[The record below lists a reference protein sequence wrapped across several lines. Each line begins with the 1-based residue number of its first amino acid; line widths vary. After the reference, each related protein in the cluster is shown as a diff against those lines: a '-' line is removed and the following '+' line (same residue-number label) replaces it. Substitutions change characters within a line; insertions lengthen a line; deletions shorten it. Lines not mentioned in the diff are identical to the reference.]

1 MQDVV
6 RIILYSA
13 FSGITVFIGG
23 LLAKYF
29 SEKFP
34 ENHKKS
40 EINHFII
47 AFAGG
52 ILIGAIALVLVPHGL
67 ENLSLFLLAL
77 AFISGAVIFF
87 VVDKRLETSGSKISQ
102 LLAML
107 LDFIP
112 EAIALG
118 ALFATDEKT
127 GILLAFFIGLQNLPE
142 SFNSYR
148 DLVSTGFSA
157 KKSLTVL
164 LFLSFSGI
172 IGALMGHFFLKDLPQ
187 VTSFL
192 MVFASGGI
200 LYLIFQD
207 IAPNVKLKR
216 TWIPALGANL
226 GFLIGMIGEKL
237 IQ

>member
-1 MQDVV
+1 MQDIF

-13 FSGITVFIGG
+13 FSGITVFFGG
-23 LLAKYF
+23 LLSKYF
-29 SEKFP
+29 KEKFKG
-34 ENHKKS
+34 NRKKS
-40 EINHFII
+40 EILHFII

-52 ILIGAIALVLVPHGL
+52 ILIAAIALVLVPHGL
-67 ENLSLFLLAL
+67 ENLSLFLLIL
-77 AFISGAVIFF
+77 AFASGGIIFF
-87 VVDKRLETSGSKISQ
+87 LIDKKLEKSGSKLSQ

-107 LDFIP
+107 LDFVP

-118 ALFATDEKT
+118 ALFATSEKT

-148 DLVSTGFSA
+148 DLIKTGFSV
-157 KKSLTVL
+157 KKSLL
-164 LFLSFSGI
+164 ILFILSFAGI
-172 IGALMGHFFLKDLPQ
+172 IGALLGHLFLRDLPQ

-216 TWIPALGANL
+216 TWVPALGANL

>member
-1 MQDVV
+1 MEDIYK
-6 RIILYSA
+6 IILYSA

-23 LLAKYF
+23 LL
-29 SEKFP
+29 SKFYGGSFKTDNSKT
-34 ENHKKS
+34 ELL
-40 EINHFII
+40 HFIT
-47 AFAGG
+47 AFGGG
-52 ILIGAIALVLVPHGL
+52 ILVAAIALVLVPRGMEEL
-67 ENLSLFLLAL
+67 NLPILML
-77 AFISGAVIFF
+77 AFITGALSVFFIDRKLQKSGNT
-87 VVDKRLETSGSKISQ
+87 LSQ

-118 ALFATDEKT
+118 AIFATDPNT
-127 GILLAFFIGLQNLPE
+127 GILLAIFIGLQNLPE
-142 SFNSYR
+142 SFNSFQ
-148 DLVSTGFSA
+148 DLKKNGLSD
-157 KKSLTVL
+157 KKSLIIL
-164 LFLSFSGI
+164 LFLSCSGVIGAI
-172 IGALMGHFFLKDLPQ
+172 IGFLFLKDLPQ
-187 VTSFL
+187 ITTFL

-216 TWIPALGANL
+216 SWLPALGANL

>member
-1 MQDVV
+1 MEDIYK
-6 RIILYSA
+6 IILYSA

-23 LLAKYF
+23 LL
-29 SEKFP
+29 SKFYGGSFKTDNSKT
-34 ENHKKS
+34 ELL
-40 EINHFII
+40 HFIT
-47 AFAGG
+47 AFGGG
-52 ILIGAIALVLVPHGL
+52 ILVAAIALVLVPRGMEEL
-67 ENLSLFLLAL
+67 NLPILML
-77 AFISGAVIFF
+77 AFITGALSVFFIDRKLQKSGNT
-87 VVDKRLETSGSKISQ
+87 LSQ

-118 ALFATDEKT
+118 AIFATNPNT
-127 GILLAFFIGLQNLPE
+127 GILLAIFIGLQNLPE
-142 SFNSYR
+142 SFNSFQ
-148 DLVSTGFSA
+148 DLKKNGLSD
-157 KKSLTVL
+157 KKSLIIL
-164 LFLSFSGI
+164 LFLSCSGVIGAI
-172 IGALMGHFFLKDLPQ
+172 IGFLFLKDLPQ
-187 VTSFL
+187 ITAFL

-216 TWIPALGANL
+216 SWLPALGANL

>member
-1 MQDVV
+1 MQDVLQ
-6 RIILYSA
+6 IILYSA
-13 FSGITVFIGG
+13 FSGITVFLGG

-29 SEKFP
+29 SKGF
-34 ENHKKS
+34 NKDKKKS

-52 ILIGAIALVLVPHGL
+52 ILIGAIALVLIPHGM
-67 ENLSLFLLAL
+67 ENLSLGLLVI
-77 AFISGAVIFF
+77 AFIAGALIFF
-87 VVDKRLETSGSKISQ
+87 VVDKKLEKSGSKLSQ

-107 LDFIP
+107 LDFVP

-118 ALFATDEKT
+118 ALFASDEKT

-142 SFNSYR
+142 SFNSYN
-148 DLVSTGFSA
+148 DLLKSGFSS
-157 KKSLTVL
+157 KKSLVL
-164 LFLSFSGI
+164 LFLLSFAGI
-172 IGALMGHFFLKDLPQ
+172 VGALTGHFFLRELPE

-200 LYLIFQD
+200 LYLLFQD

-216 TWIPALGANL
+216 SWIPALGANL

>member
-1 MQDVV
+1 MQEVY

-13 FSGITVFIGG
+13 FSGITVFLGG
-23 LLAKYF
+23 LIAKYF
-29 SEKFP
+29 TQAEA
-34 ENHKKS
+34 NRKKS

-52 ILIGAIALVLVPHGL
+52 ILVAAIALVLVPHGM
-67 ENLSLFLLAL
+67 ENLSLFLLIL
-77 AFISGAVIFF
+77 AFIAGALIFF
-87 VVDKRLETSGSKISQ
+87 LVDKKLERSGSKVSQ

-118 ALFATDEKT
+118 AIFATDEKT

-142 SFNSYR
+142 SFNSYN
-148 DLVSTGFSA
+148 DLVDTGFSIR
-157 KKSLTVL
+157 KSLL
-164 LFLSFSGI
+164 ILFFLSFSGI
-172 IGALMGHFFLKDLPQ
+172 IGALLGYYFLSDLPQ
-187 VTSFL
+187 ITSFL

-207 IAPNVKLKR
+207 IAPNVKLKK
-216 TWIPALGANL
+216 TWIPALGANF
-226 GFLIGMIGEKL
+226 GFLVGMIGEKL